1 MECKHIEDLLSPYL
15 EDELTGEERQT
26 VEEHLAS
33 CPACAELFS
42 LMKEAQT
49 SLSTFPELE
58 ISRDLVERLYG
69 IPRKKKRF
77 SLVYDFLLRPSLQP
91 ILAAV
96 TILLT
101 VVSFYMFHPN
111 RSAIDEAI
119 ERQFHLGVSKVEK
132 LYYEAESLTHSLG
145 EYKNSLLISLKNLN
159 PFKENED
166 TQTKK

>member
-1 MECKHIEDLLSPYL
+1 MACKHTEDLLSPYL
-15 EDELTGEERQT
+15 EDELTGKERQT

-33 CPACAELFS
+33 CPACTELLS
-42 LMKEAQT
+42 LMKEAKI

-58 ISRDLVERLYG
+58 ISQDLTERLYG

-91 ILAAV
+91 ILAAA

-111 RSAIDEAI
+111 RSTINEAI
-119 ERQFHLGVSKVEK
+119 ERQFHIGVSKVEK
-132 LYYEAESLTHSLG
+132 LYAEAESLTQSLG
-145 EYKNSLLISLKNLN
+145 EYKDSLLVSLKNLN
-159 PFKENED
+159 PFKGNED
-166 TQTKK
+166 TQTKT